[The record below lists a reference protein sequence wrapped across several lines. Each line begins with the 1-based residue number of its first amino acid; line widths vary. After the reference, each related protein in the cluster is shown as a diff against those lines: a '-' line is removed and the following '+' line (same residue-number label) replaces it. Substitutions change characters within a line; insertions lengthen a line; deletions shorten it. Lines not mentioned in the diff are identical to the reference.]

1 MELGR
6 NEIVNV
12 NQFSEENL
20 LTCER
25 DRDSEENKFK
35 SHHP

>member
-25 DRDSEENKFK
+25 NRESEKK
-35 SHHP
+35 KKMDKI